1 MAEQTIL
8 YRVKV
13 ITDGNPTEAL
23 ASIEAQ
29 IAANNKARNELNK
42 KIKEGTDLTAKERQ
56 SLIELT
62 AQQKNLAQQ
71 KREYLSQI

>member
-13 ITDGNPTEAL
+13 VTDGNPTEAL
-23 ASIEAQ
+23 SSIELQ
-29 IAANNKARNELNK
+29 IAANNKARAELNK

-56 SLIELT
+56 SLM
-62 AQQKNLAQQ
+62 
-71 KREYLSQI
+71 S